1 MALEW
6 IKSGYKWRRIM
17 FPRRRDQLWRHPQ
30 NAAKASAWHD
40 IDIEIVCL
48 PIFIYRNILS
58 YMCNV
63 FAAVTNC

>member
-1 MALEW
+1 
-6 IKSGYKWRRIM
+6 M

-58 YMCNV
+58 YMYNV
-63 FAAVTNC
+63 FAAATNC